1 MAQRISLRPPLNLVR
16 SSWKWQ
22 SRCQD
27 GDGDTE
33 TEFLQLL
40 QEPVRVFWRKVPM
53 FTLQFY
59 FGKSAAGCTVVF
71 GQAKKVRARA
81 RLRV

>member
-1 MAQRISLRPPLNLVR
+1 M
-16 SSWKWQ
+16 SSGG
-22 SRCQD
+22 R
-27 GDGDTE
+27 
-33 TEFLQLL
+33 L
-40 QEPVRVFWRKVPM
+40 PM